1 MKRKNNTLLTLML
14 AGMLCA
20 ATAGTVAAARSV
32 NASADTTAKSYE
44 LTKVFNSNGT
54 TATITGKKVNET
66 DETRVAALTM
76 NNNNSVEFN
85 RNLAIKW
92 FTAKDQASYTT
103 MKFTFGDLNF
113 TEMEFVFES
122 VALNAAKDNSA
133 VNKIKFTKGADNKVS
148 VKVLN
153 GDDDGANVAAE
164 PTTIAE
170 KSTITI
176 SLTDAGCDL
185 GEYTVNLK
193 VGDEAAA
200 PIGTFTNVG
209 AKYFLNG
216 TNDGN
221 DLQAMVVNAKTNGTA
236 TVLFVE
242 EINGQSFRGITD
254 DNKVKDTA
262 APVLVV
268 NDDVRGFLLGT
279 QFELDF
285 KEIDVLDDSL
295 TSKKSFYQWNP
306 TDTAVAM
313 ADNSVDFKNSLV
325 PNSTTGTYFMDT
337 IVYANA
343 DNTAFSKE
351 AQDGYTKTTV
361 YRVFDEEYVAIRFT
375 LEDDTFT
382 GTGEDTHKKASYDL
396 SWYADAS
403 AVATKDLGEVETH
416 YVVLNRNAQGPEY
429 NLDYTDEQINFYND
443 QLKAKADK
451 ASAGSN
457 EYVNLPSL
465 AWLISDIDNG
475 YQTLQFTIS
484 YKTPGSSSAKTTSN
498 VDPKGLKISVDQAGM
513 YEFKVF
519 ASDAAGNATFVDKL
533 DKEGRVEYMKDEH
546 GAQILDEN
554 GQPIPLKVKVT
565 TANIWDLKEI
575 PSFSFSVKGQGMKAD
590 DGEDSDPITTKIIGE
605 TYSMTDV
612 TIVGAEKETSLASL
626 YKLDLGKY
634 TGSGTLAIE
643 KLSGIKYN
651 ALQEKANELMAD
663 AIKGGATASTV
674 DRQAIA
680 KQAYINLIAEAIGG
694 EVEKVAEIFVA
705 IDEFDSRISE
715 EENAEAWAN
724 SDNKYNWNADSKSFT
739 TAESGL
745 YIIVVSYWDA
755 AVPGSVNT
763 VPAYQLIEVESE
775 ADVIKGE
782 TEWLKKNLV
791 SVILF
796 SVAAVML
803 ILIIILLLVKPSD
816 ETLEDVDKKII
827 SKRKEATDKHKKN

>member
-1 MKRKNNTLLTLML
+1 MRRKNNKLLTLVL
-14 AGMLCA
+14 AGMLCT

-66 DETRVAALTM
+66 DEIRIAALTM

-122 VALNAAKDNSA
+122 VALHAAKDNSA
-133 VNKIKFTKGADNKVS
+133 VNKIKFTKGEGDVVS

-153 GDDDGANVAAE
+153 GEDDGANVTATA
-164 PTTIAE
+164 TTIAA
-170 KSTITI
+170 KSSIII
-176 SLTDAGCDL
+176 SLSDAGCDL

-242 EINGQSFRGITD
+242 EINGQSFRDITD

-313 ADNSVDFKNSLV
+313 ADNSVDFKNTLV
-325 PNSTTGTYFMDT
+325 ANSTTGTYFMDT
-337 IVYANA
+337 LVYANA

-351 AQDGYTKTTV
+351 AQDGYTQTTV
-361 YRVFDEEYVAIRFT
+361 YRAFNEEYVAIRFT

-403 AVATKDLGEVETH
+403 AVATKTLGEAATD
-416 YVVLNRNAQGPEY
+416 YVILNRNVEGPQY
-429 NLDYTDEQINFYND
+429 NTYTDADVAAYET
-443 QLKAKADK
+443 QLQAKADK

-465 AWLISDIDNG
+465 EWLIGDVDNG

-519 ASDAAGNATFVDKL
+519 ASDAAGNAMMVYDEDGKL
-533 DKEGRVEYMKDEH
+533 
-546 GAQILDEN
+546 
-554 GQPIPLKVKVT
+554 VKVT
-565 TANIWDLKEI
+565 TANVWDLENI
-575 PSFSFSVKGQGMKAD
+575 PSFTFKVNANGMKTD

-605 TYSMTDV
+605 TYTMSDV
-612 TIVGAEKETSLASL
+612 TIVGAEKETSAANL

-643 KLSGIKYN
+643 KLSGIKYD
-651 ALQEKANELMAD
+651 ALQTETNKLMEA
-663 AIKGGATASTV
+663 AIAGGATASTV

-694 EVEKVAEIFVA
+694 EAEKVAEIFVA

-715 EENAEAWAN
+715 EDDAQAWAD
-724 SDNKYNWNADSKSFT
+724 SDNKYNWNANNKSFT

-763 VPAYQLIEVESE
+763 APAYQLIEVESE